1 MIQIMIALSL
11 HELFASKFMCRFWYM
26 DSLDD
31 CDILHSD
38 EWTNIFSTS
47 YGVQMGSIPC
57 YSVFRCS
64 YSQPDPGMRVWFH
77 I

>member
-1 MIQIMIALSL
+1 
-11 HELFASKFMCRFWYM
+11 M

-77 I
+77 IEY